1 MHVTAR
7 SMRSNP
13 STGDRAMQP
22 AKPWWR
28 RLEPGRLP
36 VLLLALWTLWRH
48 PDTPWAPKLVAVA
61 VVAYALSPID
71 LIPDVIP
78 LLGQLDDAVL
88 LPLGIA
94 LAVWLTPAELWQARR
109 REAEAQSERPPPLVA
124 GAVAIV
130 VAWLLLLAL
139 LGVGVWHWFAKG
151 ST

>member
-1 MHVTAR
+1 
-7 SMRSNP
+7 
-13 STGDRAMQP
+13 MQP

-36 VLLLALWTLWRH
+36 TLLLALWKLWRH

-71 LIPDVIP
+71 LIPDFIP
-78 LLGQLDDAVL
+78 LIGQLDDAVL

-94 LAVWLTPAELWQARR
+94 LAVWLTPVELWQARL
-109 REAEAQSERPPPLVA
+109 REAQAQSERLPRLLA

-130 VAWLLLLAL
+130 SAWLLLLAL
-139 LGVGVWHWFAKG
+139 LGVGVWQGFAKG